1 MYLESSEVN
10 QCKSYS
16 IEKMIYIIQKSFYCS
31 NFRLTNQFKN
41 FNIDLIDLIDSP
53 SEDLKKFLNRKLS
66 NNMILHWLASEPFI

>member
-16 IEKMIYIIQKSFYCS
+16 VEKMIYIIQKSFYCS
-31 NFRLTNQFKN
+31 NFRLTNQFKS

-53 SEDLKKFLNRKLS
+53 SEDLKKFLNRNKQHDFTL
-66 NNMILHWLASEPFI
+66 IDF

>member
-16 IEKMIYIIQKSFYCS
+16 IEKMIHIIQKSFYCS

-66 NNMILHWLASEPFI
+66 NNMILH

>member
-1 MYLESSEVN
+1 
-10 QCKSYS
+10 
-16 IEKMIYIIQKSFYCS
+16 MIYIIQKFFYCS

-66 NNMILHWLASEPFI
+66 NMILH